1 MMSAV
6 PTLDQLA
13 RDPSAALGLPSSA
26 LAALQ
31 AQCAAE
37 QARLAAAQ
45 GALAAAMCK
54 MGSSNVREP
63 DPAALE
69 PWMDAEKLAE
79 RIPGYT
85 KRWLYRHAATL
96 PFARRLSR
104 KRLVFS
110 LPGAQRYLAVRKA

>member
-1 MMSAV
+1 MKAV

-13 RDPSAALGLPSSA
+13 RDPSAAVGLPSSA

-31 AQCAAE
+31 AQCAAV
-37 QARLAAAQ
+37 Q
-45 GALAAAMCK
+45 GAIAAAMCK
-54 MGSSNVREP
+54 MEVSSVNREP
-63 DPAALE
+63 DAASLE
-69 PWMDAEKLAE
+69 PWMDAESLAE

-85 KRWLYRHAATL
+85 RRWLYRHAATL

-110 LPGAQRYLAVRKA
+110 LPGAQRYLAVRRP

>member
-1 MMSAV
+1 VQAV

-13 RDPSAALGLPSSA
+13 RDPSAAVGLPTSA

-31 AQCAAE
+31 AQCAA
-37 QARLAAAQ
+37 AQ
-45 GALAAAMCK
+45 GAIAVAMCK
-54 MGSSNVREP
+54 VDCAPREP
-63 DPAALE
+63 DAAALE
-69 PWMDAEKLAE
+69 PWMDAEELAG

-110 LPGAQRYLAVRKA
+110 LPGAQRYLAAKRA

>member
-1 MMSAV
+1 MRAV
-6 PTLDQLA
+6 PSLDQLA
-13 RDPSAALGLPSSA
+13 RDPSAAVGLPPAA

-31 AQCAAE
+31 AQCAA
-37 QARLAAAQ
+37 AQ
-45 GALAAAMCK
+45 GAIAAAMYRID
-54 MGSSNVREP
+54 SAPREP
-63 DPAALE
+63 DAAALE
-69 PWMDAEKLAE
+69 PWMDAEELAG

-110 LPGAQRYLAVRKA
+110 LPGAQRYLAAKRA